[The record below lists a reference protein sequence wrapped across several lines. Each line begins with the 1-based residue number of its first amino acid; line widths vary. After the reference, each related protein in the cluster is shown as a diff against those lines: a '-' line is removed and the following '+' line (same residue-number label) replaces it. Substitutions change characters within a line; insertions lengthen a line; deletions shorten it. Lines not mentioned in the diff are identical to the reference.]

1 MTAQIRKSNAASV
14 QAQIIKTV
22 CITILAFGALTMIVP
37 FVWSVLTSLK
47 TEENIFA
54 HSAFWIQFPPDF
66 SAYKAIWERIPL
78 LLYIGNTLKV
88 ALIVTFGQLVT
99 SSMAGFAFARLKFP
113 GRDKLFFFYIA
124 TMMIPGMVLLI
135 PNFVVMEKLGAINTH
150 WALILSAVGSAF
162 GTFLMRQFFLS
173 FPSELEDAAKLDGCN
188 PLMFYWYILLPNSK
202 PILTTL
208 GLMAFQ
214 GIWNDFQW
222 PLIVLNSASKR
233 TLQLGLSYLMS
244 EYYTDWG
251 LLMAGSVLTL
261 LPIIILFFTVQK
273 YFVQSFKFTGLKG

>member
-1 MTAQIRKSNAASV
+1 MINKSGNTVSNSFQMQV
-14 QAQIIKTV
+14 IKTIS
-22 CITILAFGALTMIVP
+22 ITILVFGAITMIIP
-37 FVWSVLTSLK
+37 FLWSVITSLK
-47 TEENIFA
+47 SAENIFS

-66 SAYKAIWERIPL
+66 SAYKQIWERIPL
-78 LLYIGNTLKV
+78 LSYAANTLKV
-88 ALIVTFGQLVT
+88 ALIVTVGQLVT

-135 PNFVVMEKLGAINTH
+135 PNFVVMKTLGAIDTH

-162 GTFLMRQFFLS
+162 GTFLMRQFFLT

-188 PLMFYWYILLPNSK
+188 PIGFYWHILLPNSK

-222 PLIVLNSASKR
+222 PLIVINSASKR

-251 LLMAGSVLTL
+251 LLMAGSILTL
-261 LPIIILFFTVQK
+261 LPIVILFFAAQK
-273 YFVQSFKFTGLKG
+273 YFVQSFKYSGLKG